1 MTFVSIE
8 TTLNTIALDTT
19 ITRIQTTPAVIQ
31 QVVTARVQPALD
43 TYMRRELQ
51 PYPRAIAPGVFKRFA
66 TRKQLRYVMAKI
78 RRGEWT
84 GRTGAFGRAWVA
96 DSEAIQLGAVV
107 RIRNTSRV
115 ATYIVGSRQQ
125 AFHADTGWQ
134 HVPNEHVDAVRRLAR
149 HEFVLGYFNANPK
162 VVKVR

>member
-1 MTFVSIE
+1 MFVSVE
-8 TTLNTIALDTT
+8 TSLNTQALDLT

-31 QVVTARVQPALD
+31 QITTSHVLPALD
-43 TYMRRELQ
+43 SYMRQNLQ

-84 GRTGAFGRAWVA
+84 GRTGAFGRAWIA
-96 DSEAIQLGAVV
+96 DSENIQLGAVV

-115 ATYIVGSRQQ
+115 AVYIVGRRQQ

-134 HVPNEHVDAVRRLAR
+134 DVPNQHIDPVRRLAR
-149 HEFVLGYFNANPK
+149 ATFVTAYFDANTNT
-162 VVKVR
+162 VKVR

>member
-1 MTFVSIE
+1 MVTIE
-8 TTLNTIALDTT
+8 TALNANVLDTT
-19 ITRIQTTPAVIQ
+19 ISRIEATPTVIQ
-31 QVVTARVQPALD
+31 QVTTSHVLPALD
-43 TYMRRELQ
+43 SYMRRELQ
-51 PYPRAIAPGVFKRFA
+51 PYPRPIAPGVFKRFA

-96 DSEAIQLGAVV
+96 DSEAVQLGAVV

-125 AFHADTGWQ
+125 AFHADTGWPD
-134 HVPNEHVDAVRRLAR
+134 VPNAHVDNARRLAR
-149 HEFVLGYFNANPK
+149 AALVDGYFDAMPK
-162 VVKVR
+162 TVKVR